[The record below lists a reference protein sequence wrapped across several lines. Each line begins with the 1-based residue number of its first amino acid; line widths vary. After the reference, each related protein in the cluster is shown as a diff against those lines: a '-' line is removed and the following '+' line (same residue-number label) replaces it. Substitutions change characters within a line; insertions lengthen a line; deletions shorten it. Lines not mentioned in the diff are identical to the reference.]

1 MIATAAQNCRM
12 MTIRNSQT
20 SGIRDGKFV
29 YFVDGRQLSQ
39 KEFDAMFPVP
49 TKIVMDFDK
58 KYMKGENIDSTSN
71 WMHKPKS

>member
-1 MIATAAQNCRM
+1 MIATAAQNSRIM
-12 MTIRNSQT
+12 EARYHTT

-29 YFVDGRQLSQ
+29 YFVDGKQLSQ
-39 KEFDAMFPVP
+39 KEFDEIFPVP

-71 WMHKPKS
+71 WMHKSKS